1 MRSKHISNG
10 RSEVPTKEIEIGD
23 CGENFIF
30 NEQTGNCEAGS
41 VHSRIKRQI
50 YAIVG
55 VPCNENIDC
64 QTTDGGTYCDT
75 TKRCACLPSFVN
87 INGFCYKKIN
97 PGQSGCTYEEQC
109 NSVWPGAYCSSDSI
123 CKCPDGQPPQRTR
136 DGTVCTFPGSCP
148 TNGIYSKLKG
158 VDGYETPC
166 SDGSDDYCPPTYDC
180 LCNPPSL
187 SSGSACTRSTFC
199 CPSRALACIMPRDEG
214 VFTGITVDRWYY
226 NSMTSSCDLFSYRGG
241 GGNANNFE
249 TKSQCESY
257 CKTGCPRGQP
267 LYSPGNI
274 ADRVPKDSRVTCSVS
289 RTCAH
294 DSNFYCHANQAVGGS
309 VENYCCPRPS
319 FICSQEGGLP
329 TGSTTY
335 VIPPTSFDPGL
346 AGAGVTPKQR
356 YYYDSDKRQCLPF
369 TYNGQAGNFNN
380 FDSESE
386 CKQFCSKTICPAGE
400 PLRDNGNSLITCGVG
415 GSGICPVRYECTND
429 GYCCPSRE
437 FVCNQEQAV
446 GACANYAE
454 QVVNAFSTLDV
465 KEISTTSIHM
475 NSVYHIAASQQVR
488 NFNGILMDNKY
499 ISIEPKCPQGF
510 AFMESSGA
518 YAECGGSSNSYSCP
532 ADYFCHYDGRRF
544 GCCPTRQKTCSIDP
558 VDAGTLCSGTPV
570 SRWHYNSGSKKCET
584 FRYNGCDGNSNN
596 FATRI
601 DCQDYCH
608 VGGCPEGGE
617 PFKEPGTGQFR
628 VCDGYSFSCPV
639 GYTCTRT
646 SIESSSLRNNYC
658 STICSLGRDP
668 GAHCGTNTLTRYY
681 FNAMT
686 KTCEAFTYLGCEG
699 NRNNFPSMEKCL
711 SYYCPAGQIALR
723 DVDSETLTICSMGMN
738 TCPSGYS
745 CVQSKL
751 LGRSICC
758 GSSAPSGVCPSGQ
771 NAYMDAMTN
780 SPRQCQPNI
789 DNSCPPG
796 FFCSYSTTMMN
807 SFCCGSA
814 IIHCPQGG
822 DPYMEPFLNTPRQC
836 TPGISNTC
844 PANYVCQSTLFNVGG
859 LQSATGFCCGT
870 PNVCPMNYAPFIQN
884 NQPVTCVPNVFP
896 SVCPAGYSCQR
907 NNMLQQSYCCTASTE
922 ALNPCPTGKQP
933 YRYEGAPVVCTQG
946 SVTAGCPPGYSCDL
960 HAETNSFYCCAF
972 GGAQPVP
979 VLPGE
984 GCPSG
989 YITIQPHR
997 YCSPT
1002 VPGSCPAN
1010 AVCSYHRN
1018 LNRYM
1023 CCMLSGMAPC
1033 MQRSFTLKMLSY
1045 QYSLHLD
1052 PTPELVQNPCTAPRQ
1067 PYMNPV
1073 TYKPQVCLLGGTTTG
1088 CPAGYSCEYN
1098 KMLRNYY
1105 CCSKIS
1111 PAPFPGSICKPG
1123 YVPYID
1129 AATRQPLI
1137 CPLNVPGFRCPEG
1150 YQCTYSDV
1158 NHQYYCCRRAGVV
1171 RPNGG
1176 QESQEMPAE
1185 TLFLHEDCPRGRPY
1199 LYQRT
1204 KTPLSC
1210 VPWGSKCPSGYSCV
1224 QSRSRRNFLCCSNT
1238 FRLKPLPVSTSSDT
1252 PMLVGSACQ
1261 TNDDCRPSPGENA
1274 LCHDGLCACSASEMN
1289 LNGLCV
1295 TDKCPSPYQHVNGE
1309 CVPVLSS

>member
-1 MRSKHISNG
+1 MTNG
-10 RSEVPTKEIEIGD
+10 NFEFEEIVMPVLTEPNLQQKKCDPSTFQTVAVKSQQSMYMFCNRNREIEIGD

-454 QVVNAFSTLDV
+454 RWYFNSKSRSCERFFYSGCQGNFNNFNSYEQCLSYCGQAFQLSPNVHKGLLLWKVLVHMQSAEAVLILTPARQTIFVTMMVGGLDAARQGRKHAALIRSTLELFALALQFHVGIIIQEV
-465 KEISTTSIHM
+465 K
-475 NSVYHIAASQQVR
+475 NV
-488 NFNGILMDNKY
+488 K
-499 ISIEPKCPQGF
+499 
-510 AFMESSGA
+510 
-518 YAECGGSSNSYSCP
+518 
-532 ADYFCHYDGRRF
+532 RF
-544 GCCPTRQKTCSIDP
+544 GIMAVTETPTILPPELIVKITVMLEAVRKAANLSKNLEQVNLGFVMVILSAAQLVTLALEHQSNRLACVTITAVLLEASSI
-558 VDAGTLCSGTPV
+558 
-570 SRWHYNSGSKKCET
+570 KKLQT
-584 FRYNGCDGNSNN
+584 MKVYFVVLL
-596 FATRI
+596 A
-601 DCQDYCH
+601 
-608 VGGCPEGGE
+608 
-617 PFKEPGTGQFR
+617 
-628 VCDGYSFSCPV
+628 
-639 GYTCTRT
+639 
-646 SIESSSLRNNYC
+646 
-658 STICSLGRDP
+658 TICSLGRDP
-668 GAHCGTNTLTRYY
+668 GAHC
-681 FNAMT
+681 
-686 KTCEAFTYLGCEG
+686 
-699 NRNNFPSMEKCL
+699 
-711 SYYCPAGQIALR
+711 
-723 DVDSETLTICSMGMN
+723 D
-738 TCPSGYS
+738 
-745 CVQSKL
+745 
-751 LGRSICC
+751 
-758 GSSAPSGVCPSGQ
+758 
-771 NAYMDAMTN
+771 AYMDAMTN

-814 IIHCPQGG
+814 ISG

-896 SVCPAGYSCQR
+896 SVCPA
-907 NNMLQQSYCCTASTE
+907 

-1023 CCMLSGMAPC
+1023 CCMLSGMAP
-1033 MQRSFTLKMLSY
+1033 Y
-1045 QYSLHLD
+1045 

-1105 CCSKIS
+1105 CCSKIT
-1111 PAPFPGSICKPG
+1111 PFPGSICKPG

-1176 QESQEMPAE
+1176 QESQ
-1185 TLFLHEDCPRGRPY
+1185 DCPRGRPY

>member
-10 RSEVPTKEIEIGD
+10 RSEVPTKYVHVLQQ
-23 CGENFIF
+23 
-30 NEQTGNCEAGS
+30 EQVIMQKLRLVSQN
-41 VHSRIKRQI
+41 
-50 YAIVG
+50 AIVG

-488 NFNGILMDNKY
+488 NFNGILMDNKSALSPNVHKGLLLWKVLVHMQSAEAVL
-499 ISIEPKCPQGF
+499 ILTPARQTIFVTMMVGGLDAVRQGRKHAALIRLTLELF
-510 AFMESSGA
+510 ALALQFHVGIIIQEVK
-518 YAECGGSSNSYSCP
+518 NVK
-532 ADYFCHYDGRRF
+532 RF
-544 GCCPTRQKTCSIDP
+544 GIMAVTETPTILPPELIAKITVMLEAVRKEANLSKNLEQVNLGYVMVILS
-558 VDAGTLCSGTPV
+558 AAQLGTLALEHQSNRLVCVTITVVLLEAS
-570 SRWHYNSGSKKCET
+570 SIKKLQT
-584 FRYNGCDGNSNN
+584 MKVYFVVLL
-596 FATRI
+596 A
-601 DCQDYCH
+601 
-608 VGGCPEGGE
+608 
-617 PFKEPGTGQFR
+617 
-628 VCDGYSFSCPV
+628 
-639 GYTCTRT
+639 
-646 SIESSSLRNNYC
+646 
-658 STICSLGRDP
+658 TICSLGRDP
-668 GAHCGTNTLTRYY
+668 GAHCD
-681 FNAMT
+681 
-686 KTCEAFTYLGCEG
+686 
-699 NRNNFPSMEKCL
+699 
-711 SYYCPAGQIALR
+711 CPAGQIALR

-979 VLPGE
+979 PLPGE

-1002 VPGSCPAN
+1002 VPGSCPSN

-1033 MQRSFTLKMLSY
+1033 MQRSFTLNMLSY
-1045 QYSLHLD
+1045 QYSLHVD

-1176 QESQEMPAE
+1176 QESQEMSAE
-1185 TLFLHEDCPRGRPY
+1185 TLFLHKDCPRGRPY

-1238 FRLKPLPVSTSSDT
+1238 FRLKPLPISTSSDT

>member
-10 RSEVPTKEIEIGD
+10 RSEVPTKYVHVLQQ
-23 CGENFIF
+23 
-30 NEQTGNCEAGS
+30 EQVIMQKLRLVSQN
-41 VHSRIKRQI
+41 
-50 YAIVG
+50 AIVG

-187 SSGSACTRSTFC
+187 SSGSACTRT
-199 CPSRALACIMPRDEG
+199 LACIMPRDEG

-294 DSNFYCHANQAVGGS
+294 DSNFYCHANQAVA
-309 VENYCCPRPS
+309 

-488 NFNGILMDNKY
+488 NFNGILMDNKSALSPNVHKGLLLWKVLVHMQSAEAVL
-499 ISIEPKCPQGF
+499 ILTPARQTIFVTMMVGGLDAVRQGRKHAALIRLTLELF
-510 AFMESSGA
+510 ALALQFHVGIIIQEVK
-518 YAECGGSSNSYSCP
+518 NVK
-532 ADYFCHYDGRRF
+532 RF
-544 GCCPTRQKTCSIDP
+544 GIMAVTETPTILPPELIAKITVMLEAVRKEANLSKNLEQVNLGYVMVILS
-558 VDAGTLCSGTPV
+558 AAQLGTLALEHQSNRLVCVTITVVLLEAS
-570 SRWHYNSGSKKCET
+570 SIKKLQT
-584 FRYNGCDGNSNN
+584 MKVYFVVLL
-596 FATRI
+596 A
-601 DCQDYCH
+601 
-608 VGGCPEGGE
+608 
-617 PFKEPGTGQFR
+617 
-628 VCDGYSFSCPV
+628 
-639 GYTCTRT
+639 
-646 SIESSSLRNNYC
+646 
-658 STICSLGRDP
+658 TICSLGRDP
-668 GAHCGTNTLTRYY
+668 GAHCD
-681 FNAMT
+681 
-686 KTCEAFTYLGCEG
+686 
-699 NRNNFPSMEKCL
+699 
-711 SYYCPAGQIALR
+711 CPAGQIALR

-771 NAYMDAMTN
+771 
-780 SPRQCQPNI
+780 
-789 DNSCPPG
+789 
-796 FFCSYSTTMMN
+796 
-807 SFCCGSA
+807 
-814 IIHCPQGG
+814 IHCPQGG

-870 PNVCPMNYAPFIQN
+870 P
-884 NQPVTCVPNVFP
+884 T
-896 SVCPAGYSCQR
+896 
-907 NNMLQQSYCCTASTE
+907 
-922 ALNPCPTGKQP
+922 LNPCPTGKQP

-979 VLPGE
+979 PLPGE

-1002 VPGSCPAN
+1002 VPGSCPSN

-1033 MQRSFTLKMLSY
+1033 MQRSFTLNMLSY
-1045 QYSLHLD
+1045 QYSLHVD

-1105 CCSKIS
+1105 CCSKIR
-1111 PAPFPGSICKPG
+1111 SICKPG

-1176 QESQEMPAE
+1176 QESQ
-1185 TLFLHEDCPRGRPY
+1185 
-1199 LYQRT
+1199 
-1204 KTPLSC
+1204 
-1210 VPWGSKCPSGYSCV
+1210 V
-1224 QSRSRRNFLCCSNT
+1224 
-1238 FRLKPLPVSTSSDT
+1238 
-1252 PMLVGSACQ
+1252 VGSACQ

>member
-10 RSEVPTKEIEIGD
+10 RSEVPTKYVHVLQQ
-23 CGENFIF
+23 
-30 NEQTGNCEAGS
+30 EQVIMQKLRLVN
-41 VHSRIKRQI
+41 
-50 YAIVG
+50 AIVG

-454 QVVNAFSTLDV
+454 RWYF
-465 KEISTTSIHM
+465 
-475 NSVYHIAASQQVR
+475 NSKSRSCERFFYSGCQG
-488 NFNGILMDNKY
+488 NFNNFNSYEQCLSYCGQ
-499 ISIEPKCPQGF
+499 SAIEPKCPQGF

-628 VCDGYSFSCPV
+628 VCDAAQLVTLALEHQSNRLACVTITAVLLEAS
-639 GYTCTRT
+639 
-646 SIESSSLRNNYC
+646 SIKKLQTMKVYFVVLLA
-658 STICSLGRDP
+658 TICSLGRDP
-668 GAHCGTNTLTRYY
+668 GAHCD
-681 FNAMT
+681 
-686 KTCEAFTYLGCEG
+686 
-699 NRNNFPSMEKCL
+699 
-711 SYYCPAGQIALR
+711 CPAGQIALR

-771 NAYMDAMTN
+771 
-780 SPRQCQPNI
+780 
-789 DNSCPPG
+789 
-796 FFCSYSTTMMN
+796 
-807 SFCCGSA
+807 
-814 IIHCPQGG
+814 IHCPQGG

-870 PNVCPMNYAPFIQN
+870 P
-884 NQPVTCVPNVFP
+884 T
-896 SVCPAGYSCQR
+896 
-907 NNMLQQSYCCTASTE
+907 
-922 ALNPCPTGKQP
+922 LNPCPTGKQP

-1105 CCSKIS
+1105 CCSKIR
-1111 PAPFPGSICKPG
+1111 SICKPG

-1176 QESQEMPAE
+1176 QESQ
-1185 TLFLHEDCPRGRPY
+1185 
-1199 LYQRT
+1199 
-1204 KTPLSC
+1204 
-1210 VPWGSKCPSGYSCV
+1210 V
-1224 QSRSRRNFLCCSNT
+1224 
-1238 FRLKPLPVSTSSDT
+1238 
-1252 PMLVGSACQ
+1252 VGSACQ

>member
-1 MRSKHISNG
+1 MDLLKAILLLHYVLVNADLQQKKCDPNTFQTVAVKSQQSMYMFCNKNR
-10 RSEVPTKEIEIGD
+10 EIEIGD

-454 QVVNAFSTLDV
+454 RWYF
-465 KEISTTSIHM
+465 
-475 NSVYHIAASQQVR
+475 NSKSRSCERFFYSGCQG
-488 NFNGILMDNKY
+488 NFNNFNSYEQCLSYCGQ
-499 ISIEPKCPQGF
+499 SAIEPKCPQGF

-658 STICSLGRDP
+658 CATRATICSLGRDP

-711 SYYCPAGQIALR
+711 SYCQSADCPAGQIALR

-933 YRYEGAPVVCTQG
+933 YRYEG
-946 SVTAGCPPGYSCDL
+946 YSCDL

-979 VLPGE
+979 PLPGE

-1002 VPGSCPAN
+1002 VPGSCPSN

-1023 CCMLSGMAPC
+1023 CCMLSGMAP
-1033 MQRSFTLKMLSY
+1033 Y
-1045 QYSLHLD
+1045 

-1176 QESQEMPAE
+1176 QESQ
-1185 TLFLHEDCPRGRPY
+1185 DCPRGRPY

-1224 QSRSRRNFLCCSNT
+1224 QSRI
-1238 FRLKPLPVSTSSDT
+1238 
-1252 PMLVGSACQ
+1252 VGSACQ

>member
-10 RSEVPTKEIEIGD
+10 RSEVPTKYVHVLQQ
-23 CGENFIF
+23 
-30 NEQTGNCEAGS
+30 EQVIMQKLRLVSQN
-41 VHSRIKRQI
+41 
-50 YAIVG
+50 AIVG

-187 SSGSACTRSTFC
+187 SSGSACTRT
-199 CPSRALACIMPRDEG
+199 LACIMPRDEG

-294 DSNFYCHANQAVGGS
+294 DSNFYCHANQAVA
-309 VENYCCPRPS
+309 

-454 QVVNAFSTLDV
+454 RWYF
-465 KEISTTSIHM
+465 
-475 NSVYHIAASQQVR
+475 NSKSRSCERFFYSGCQG
-488 NFNGILMDNKY
+488 NFNNFNSYEQCLSYCGQ
-499 ISIEPKCPQGF
+499 SAIEPKCPQGF

-646 SIESSSLRNNYC
+646 SIESSSLP
-658 STICSLGRDP
+658 TICSLGRDP

-1176 QESQEMPAE
+1176 QESQEMSAE